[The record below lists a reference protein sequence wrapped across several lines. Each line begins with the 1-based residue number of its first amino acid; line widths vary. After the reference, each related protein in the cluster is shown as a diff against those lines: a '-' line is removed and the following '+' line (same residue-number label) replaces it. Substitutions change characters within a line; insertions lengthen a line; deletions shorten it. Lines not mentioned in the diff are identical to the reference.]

1 MCPIVRTG
9 SAERACGMLLSDRE
23 IAGLVQRLG
32 VESQRTGGVLL
43 VDDEELNLQ
52 VLRQFLED
60 RWRVHEAASGAEALA
75 IAEKVPLDVVVAD
88 QRMPGMTGVEM
99 LAELRRRRPD
109 VAGIVLTAFAD
120 MPSLE
125 GAINRANVF
134 RFMRKP
140 WQPREIVE
148 VIEQA
153 SAFVVQRRTI
163 EKLVQLLANRSEE
176 LRASLDELQAQQQML
191 LHLERL
197 GTMGKL
203 AAGVT
208 HDLRNL
214 MVAFRALE
222 SETANLAIPGPLREI
237 LSLGLRGVEN
247 MVRTLGTLHEFA
259 KTGALSLDLQAVD
272 PAAIVRDA
280 VAIADDRG
288 RIDRLQIEGERS
300 GLRELVQG
308 AERPH
313 HVLDAPEPEGE
324 DLAERPRDGE
334 VRRLR
339 LERTKRD
346 HEVPQVV
353 GHARREL
360 AHRAE
365 ALEVEEHL
373 LLRLQL
379 VERRAELLAA
389 IREELDELLDGAPLH
404 DERARL
410 LDDLDDLAGLPR
422 LAHEPEDV
430 GAVDRA
436 LERRHVGEGGEHDPG
451 DVGSAPA
458 ELREHLDARHARHAL
473 IGDHDVER
481 HLLRDRERLRARRRL
496 VDAPAVFQEL
506 AQDLEVQLLVVD
518 EQHSAR
524 PLALDAEP
532 LDQSCDLAIAEQHSA
547 AALRRPPSR
556 TIGHISR

>member
-1 MCPIVRTG
+1 
-9 SAERACGMLLSDRE
+9 MLLSDRE

-75 IAEKVPLDVVVAD
+75 IAEKVPLDVVIAD

-280 VAIADDRG
+280 VAIARMDREFNLHLVACQAPEGLPAVRGDQQKLTQVLVNLVRNALHATRPEERVRITACAQDGAIVIAVEDEGPGIDPDLRARLFQPFASTKGDQGLGLGLYMARLIVLSHRG
-288 RIDRLQIEGERS
+288 RI
-300 GLRELVQG
+300 ELV
-308 AERPH
+308 
-313 HVLDAPEPEGE
+313 D
-324 DLAERPRDGE
+324 RPRGARFE
-334 VRRLR
+334 V
-339 LERTKRD
+339 TI
-346 HEVPQVV
+346 PMF
-353 GHARREL
+353 
-360 AHRAE
+360 AE
-365 ALEVEEHL
+365 PV
-373 LLRLQL
+373 
-379 VERRAELLAA
+379 AA
-389 IREELDELLDGAPLH
+389 
-404 DERARL
+404 
-410 LDDLDDLAGLPR
+410 
-422 LAHEPEDV
+422 
-430 GAVDRA
+430 
-436 LERRHVGEGGEHDPG
+436 
-451 DVGSAPA
+451 
-458 ELREHLDARHARHAL
+458 DARGA
-473 IGDHDVER
+473 
-481 HLLRDRERLRARRRL
+481 
-496 VDAPAVFQEL
+496 
-506 AQDLEVQLLVVD
+506 
-518 EQHSAR
+518 
-524 PLALDAEP
+524 
-532 LDQSCDLAIAEQHSA
+532 
-547 AALRRPPSR
+547 
-556 TIGHISR
+556 

>member
-1 MCPIVRTG
+1 
-9 SAERACGMLLSDRE
+9 MLLSDRE

-75 IAEKVPLDVVVAD
+75 IAEKVPLDVVIAD

-280 VAIADDRG
+280 VAIARMDREFNLHLVACEAPEGLPAVRGDQQKLTQVLVNLVRNALHATRPEERVRITACAQDGAIVIAVEDEGPGIDPDLRARLFQPFASTKGDQGLGLGLYMARLIVLSHRG
-288 RIDRLQIEGERS
+288 RI
-300 GLRELVQG
+300 ELV
-308 AERPH
+308 
-313 HVLDAPEPEGE
+313 D
-324 DLAERPRDGE
+324 RPRGARFE
-334 VRRLR
+334 V
-339 LERTKRD
+339 TI
-346 HEVPQVV
+346 PMF
-353 GHARREL
+353 
-360 AHRAE
+360 AE
-365 ALEVEEHL
+365 PV
-373 LLRLQL
+373 
-379 VERRAELLAA
+379 AA
-389 IREELDELLDGAPLH
+389 
-404 DERARL
+404 
-410 LDDLDDLAGLPR
+410 
-422 LAHEPEDV
+422 
-430 GAVDRA
+430 
-436 LERRHVGEGGEHDPG
+436 
-451 DVGSAPA
+451 
-458 ELREHLDARHARHAL
+458 DARGA
-473 IGDHDVER
+473 
-481 HLLRDRERLRARRRL
+481 
-496 VDAPAVFQEL
+496 
-506 AQDLEVQLLVVD
+506 
-518 EQHSAR
+518 
-524 PLALDAEP
+524 
-532 LDQSCDLAIAEQHSA
+532 
-547 AALRRPPSR
+547 
-556 TIGHISR
+556 

>member
-1 MCPIVRTG
+1 
-9 SAERACGMLLSDRE
+9 MLLSDRE

-75 IAEKVPLDVVVAD
+75 IAEKVPLDVVIAD

-99 LAELRRRRPD
+99 LVELRRRRPD
-109 VAGIVLTAFAD
+109 IAGIVLTAFAD

-280 VAIADDRG
+280 VAIARMDREFNLHLVACEAPEGLPAVRGDQQKLTQVLVNLVRNALHATRPEERVRITACAQDGAIVIAVEDEGPGIDPDLRARLFQPFASTKGDQGLGLGLYMARLIVLSHRG
-288 RIDRLQIEGERS
+288 RI
-300 GLRELVQG
+300 ELV
-308 AERPH
+308 
-313 HVLDAPEPEGE
+313 D
-324 DLAERPRDGE
+324 RPRGARFE
-334 VRRLR
+334 V
-339 LERTKRD
+339 TI
-346 HEVPQVV
+346 PM
-353 GHARREL
+353 
-360 AHRAE
+360 
-365 ALEVEEHL
+365 
-373 LLRLQL
+373 
-379 VERRAELLAA
+379 
-389 IREELDELLDGAPLH
+389 
-404 DERARL
+404 
-410 LDDLDDLAGLPR
+410 
-422 LAHEPEDV
+422 
-430 GAVDRA
+430 
-436 LERRHVGEGGEHDPG
+436 
-451 DVGSAPA
+451 
-458 ELREHLDARHARHAL
+458 
-473 IGDHDVER
+473 
-481 HLLRDRERLRARRRL
+481 
-496 VDAPAVFQEL
+496 F
-506 AQDLEVQLLVVD
+506 
-518 EQHSAR
+518 
-524 PLALDAEP
+524 AEP
-532 LDQSCDLAIAEQHSA
+532 VA
-547 AALRRPPSR
+547 ANAR
-556 TIGHISR
+556 GA

>member
-1 MCPIVRTG
+1 
-9 SAERACGMLLSDRE
+9 MLLSDRE

-75 IAEKVPLDVVVAD
+75 IAEKVPLDVVIAD

-280 VAIADDRG
+280 VAIARMDREFNLHLVACEAPEGLPAVRGDQQKLTQVLVNLVRNALHATRPEERVRITACAQDGAIVIAVEDEGPGIDPDLRARLFQPFASTKGDQGLGLGLYMARLIVLSHRG
-288 RIDRLQIEGERS
+288 RI
-300 GLRELVQG
+300 ELV
-308 AERPH
+308 
-313 HVLDAPEPEGE
+313 D
-324 DLAERPRDGE
+324 RPRGARFE
-334 VRRLR
+334 V
-339 LERTKRD
+339 TI
-346 HEVPQVV
+346 PM
-353 GHARREL
+353 
-360 AHRAE
+360 
-365 ALEVEEHL
+365 
-373 LLRLQL
+373 
-379 VERRAELLAA
+379 
-389 IREELDELLDGAPLH
+389 
-404 DERARL
+404 
-410 LDDLDDLAGLPR
+410 
-422 LAHEPEDV
+422 
-430 GAVDRA
+430 
-436 LERRHVGEGGEHDPG
+436 
-451 DVGSAPA
+451 
-458 ELREHLDARHARHAL
+458 
-473 IGDHDVER
+473 
-481 HLLRDRERLRARRRL
+481 
-496 VDAPAVFQEL
+496 F
-506 AQDLEVQLLVVD
+506 
-518 EQHSAR
+518 
-524 PLALDAEP
+524 AEP
-532 LDQSCDLAIAEQHSA
+532 VA
-547 AALRRPPSR
+547 ANAR
-556 TIGHISR
+556 GA

>member
-1 MCPIVRTG
+1 M
-9 SAERACGMLLSDRE
+9 SLSDRE

-32 VESQRTGGVLL
+32 VESQRTDGVLL
-43 VDDEELNLQ
+43 VDDEELNLH

-109 VAGIVLTAFAD
+109 IAGIVLTAFAD

-140 WQPREIVE
+140 WLPREIIE
-148 VIEQA
+148 VLEQA

-222 SETANLAIPGPLREI
+222 SETANVAIPGPLREI

-280 VAIADDRG
+280 VAIARMDRG
-288 RIDRLQIEGERS
+288 FNLHMVACEVPEGLPSVRGDQQKLTQVLVNLVRNALHATKPEDRVRVTASSQDDAIVIVVEDDGP
-300 GLRELVQG
+300 GI
-308 AERPH
+308 
-313 HVLDAPEPEGE
+313 APE
-324 DLAERPRDGE
+324 
-334 VRRLR
+334 
-339 LERTKRD
+339 
-346 HEVPQVV
+346 Q
-353 GHARREL
+353 
-360 AHRAE
+360 
-365 ALEVEEHL
+365 
-373 LLRLQL
+373 
-379 VERRAELLAA
+379 
-389 IREELDELLDGAPLH
+389 
-404 DERARL
+404 RARL
-410 LDDLDDLAGLPR
+410 FQPFASTKGEQGLGLGLYMAR
-422 LAHEPEDV
+422 LIVLSHGGRIEL
-430 GAVDRA
+430 VDRP
-436 LERRHVGEGGEHDPG
+436 RG
-451 DVGSAPA
+451 
-458 ELREHLDARHARHAL
+458 AR
-473 IGDHDVER
+473 
-481 HLLRDRERLRARRRL
+481 
-496 VDAPAVFQEL
+496 F
-506 AQDLEVQLLVVD
+506 EVTI
-518 EQHSAR
+518 
-524 PLALDAEP
+524 PMCAEP
-532 LDQSCDLAIAEQHSA
+532 VA
-547 AALRRPPSR
+547 ANAR
-556 TIGHISR
+556 GA

>member
-1 MCPIVRTG
+1 
-9 SAERACGMLLSDRE
+9 MLLSDRE

-75 IAEKVPLDVVVAD
+75 IAEKVPLDVVIAD

-109 VAGIVLTAFAD
+109 IAGIVLTAFAD

-280 VAIADDRG
+280 VAIARMDREFNLHLVACQAPEGLPAVRGDQQKLTQVLVNLVRNALHATRPEERVRITACAQDGAIVIAVEDEGPGIDPDLRARLFQPFASTKGDQGLGLGLYMARLIVLSHRG
-288 RIDRLQIEGERS
+288 RI
-300 GLRELVQG
+300 ELV
-308 AERPH
+308 
-313 HVLDAPEPEGE
+313 D
-324 DLAERPRDGE
+324 RPRGARFE
-334 VRRLR
+334 V
-339 LERTKRD
+339 TI
-346 HEVPQVV
+346 PMF
-353 GHARREL
+353 
-360 AHRAE
+360 AE
-365 ALEVEEHL
+365 PV
-373 LLRLQL
+373 
-379 VERRAELLAA
+379 AA
-389 IREELDELLDGAPLH
+389 
-404 DERARL
+404 
-410 LDDLDDLAGLPR
+410 
-422 LAHEPEDV
+422 
-430 GAVDRA
+430 
-436 LERRHVGEGGEHDPG
+436 
-451 DVGSAPA
+451 
-458 ELREHLDARHARHAL
+458 DARGA
-473 IGDHDVER
+473 
-481 HLLRDRERLRARRRL
+481 
-496 VDAPAVFQEL
+496 
-506 AQDLEVQLLVVD
+506 
-518 EQHSAR
+518 
-524 PLALDAEP
+524 
-532 LDQSCDLAIAEQHSA
+532 
-547 AALRRPPSR
+547 
-556 TIGHISR
+556 